1 MDIISEIIQTDKL
14 ADAKIIKANEK
25 KAELEQLTND
35 EIAGFER
42 ESSEKVETYRAKTLE
57 RCKTQTKAQIAKIEK
72 SEKDRIAGIDELY
85 SAKHRK
91 WEKAIVE
98 RVFSDK

>member
-1 MDIISEIIQTDKL
+1 M
-14 ADAKIIKANEK
+14 
-25 KAELEQLTND
+25 
-35 EIAGFER
+35 
-42 ESSEKVETYRAKTLE
+42 ETYRAKTLE

-72 SEKDRIAGIDELY
+72 SEKDRIAGIDKLY
-85 SAKHRK
+85 SAKHKK